1 MARIASGLGAMTV
14 AMCTTPFVNEGLKCR
29 ANARRGLRR
38 LEEVADAVLV
48 VPNDRLVESLPSV
61 SLSAAFGIA
70 DEVFVRVVNGLTEGC
85 VVSDHVQN

>member
-1 MARIASGLGAMTV
+1 MARIANGLGAMTV
-14 AMCTTPFVNEGLKCR
+14 AMCTMPFVSEGLKCR

-70 DEVFVRVVNGLTEGC
+70 DEVFVRAIRGMTEGC
-85 VVSDHVQN
+85 AMTDDEAR